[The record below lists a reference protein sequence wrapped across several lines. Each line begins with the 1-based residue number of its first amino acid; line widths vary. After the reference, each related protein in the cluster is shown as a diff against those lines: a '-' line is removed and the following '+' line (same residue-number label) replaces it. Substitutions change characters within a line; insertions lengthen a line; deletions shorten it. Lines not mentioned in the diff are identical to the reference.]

1 MVRVRVRVRVRLRVR
16 IRVRVRRLGLVRV
29 RVGADECAAADIGA
43 NTNQRM
49 QARLREQPCAVE
61 PPPLPSMYPA
71 LDALPTEELMAWG
84 ERPW

>member
-1 MVRVRVRVRVRLRVR
+1 MVLMSVRLLISEPTR
-16 IRVRVRRLGLVRV
+16 
-29 RVGADECAAADIGA
+29 
-43 NTNQRM
+43 TKRM